1 MQTRDSLD
9 PLSARAAVG
18 AEAKAAETPAG
29 APVPA
34 ATHPAMRAIDAI
46 AEALVVVALLGE
58 LILVLANVVARVY
71 FHTSFIWSDEIARL
85 SLSILAFIGGA
96 VAYRRGDHAFVRI
109 LLNLTPEPVEHCCL
123 ALSDIIVLFVVG
135 LTGVASAQFIASSWG
150 ERTPIL
156 QVPAALIAM
165 PLPIGMA
172 LFMFYALD
180 NLYRNDSWK
189 ACGVGIGFIAALAI
203 AALTREF
210 WLPLL
215 GGDAAIIT
223 ALILFFVA
231 AGRRQGLEA
240 AHAAGTAN
248 PGLDGGGMHWP
259 HTRCSADGRSRTR

>member
-1 MQTRDSLD
+1 
-9 PLSARAAVG
+9 
-18 AEAKAAETPAG
+18 
-29 APVPA
+29 
-34 ATHPAMRAIDAI
+34 
-46 AEALVVVALLGE
+46 VALLGE
-58 LILVLANVVARVY
+58 LILVLANVAARVY
-71 FHTSFIWSDEIARL
+71 FHTSFLWTDEAARL

-135 LTGVASAQFIASSWG
+135 LTGVASAEFIASSWG

-180 NLYRNDSWK
+180 NLYRKDSWK
-189 ACGVGIGFIAALAI
+189 ACGVGIGIGFIAALAI

-223 ALILFFVA
+223 ALILYFVA
-231 AGRRQGLEA
+231 TGRRQGLEA